1 MEQKERI
8 KRIKEMEKCL
18 DEASEAIRE
27 LSDALTKY
35 EWARDKYYKLQDY
48 YDSELWMQDFEADEA
63 GELPK
68 DLKRGVLSEDA
79 VFDLITD
86 HEHLLERMEEASLY
100 ESAGEEPV

>member
-8 KRIKEMEKCL
+8 ERIKEMEKCL

-27 LSDALTKY
+27 LS
-35 EWARDKYYKLQDY
+35 E
-48 YDSELWMQDFEADEA
+48 DE
-63 GELPK
+63 
-68 DLKRGVLSEDA
+68 

-100 ESAGEEPV
+100 ESAGED